1 MMTTKEY
8 AIEASSYI
16 PNEKENLR
24 VSKSSLMTYIMCP
37 RQFYWRYIAGLP
49 SAPASEEMIR
59 GGRIHSVMEDGLLK
73 GPEAMPESAAEHEVA
88 GDPAIES
95 LQILLHQIAH
105 DLGSFEVLEA
115 EVKHEIYEN
124 YEGNGVVWVG
134 MIDGLLKVEGLGVVI
149 VELKTGKM
157 NMGKLAR
164 TRKELIYY
172 RRLLEIGMESD
183 PKNVCNEDEQ
193 PTHFLYLSPDYL
205 QPEDGSED
213 KLLLEGNKRGKRLWL
228 GPERGIA
235 ILEQIGQRSINVF
248 TETLSDT
255 IEQLRLQQWPMKWSD
270 YFCPLWCEFC
280 MNCEAELTGETANFM
295 E

>member
-1 MMTTKEY
+1 MALATEQQS
-8 AIEASSYI
+8 EASSYI
-16 PNEKENLR
+16 PNEQPNLR

-37 RQFYWRYIAGLP
+37 RQFYWRYVAGLP
-49 SAPASEEMIR
+49 SAPATEQMIR
-59 GGRIHSVMEDGLLK
+59 GGRVHSVLEDGLLK
-73 GPEAMPESAAEHEVA
+73 GPGAMSDSAIEHEVED
-88 GDPAIES
+88 DPAIES
-95 LQILLHQIAH
+95 MQILLHQIAN

-115 EVKHEIYEN
+115 EVKHEIYED
-124 YEGNGVVWVG
+124 YEGNNVIWVG
-134 MIDGLLKVEGLGVVI
+134 MIDGLLKVEGFGVII

-172 RRLLEIGMESD
+172 RRLLEKGFSKSEHY
-183 PKNVCNEDEQ
+183 EE
-193 PTHFLYLSPDYL
+193 PTHFLYLSPDY
-205 QPEDGSED
+205 QSPEDGSED
-213 KLLLEGNKRGKRLWL
+213 KLLLEGNKRGKKLWL
-228 GPERGIA
+228 GPEQGIA
-235 ILEQIGQRSINVF
+235 VLEPIGQRSINVF

-295 E
+295 EG